1 MTALAAPAA
10 FAQAW
15 PDKPIRFLMSA
26 PAGSSIDVL
35 GRTIADKLK
44 DRLGQPVVVENKP
57 AAGGTVATAE
67 VAHSAPD
74 GYTMVLA
81 FNGPLSFA
89 PLLQKLPYDVAK
101 DLAPV
106 IITSSQPNVLA
117 INATLPVHSVKE
129 LVAYAKAN
137 PGKLNYASVG
147 NGSSSHLN
155 MELFKSV
162 AGFDAVHVPFNGSP
176 PAVKATVQNETQMM
190 FAVMQPLQAQIQAG
204 QLRALAVTTGKRFPL
219 LPDLP
224 TIAESGY
231 PGFEA
236 LAWNGVLVAANTPR
250 PIIARLNAE
259 MNAVLKEPGRAAE
272 DARLRIRPDRRDAG
286 GVRRADQ
293 RRSDAMGAGDQEG
306 RPEGRLSMSAVNRGQ
321 RCISRQELA
330 TFAHADA
337 AKYISDPDVQRS
349 GGSRK
354 RGGTPMSDVD
364 KVVLAYSGGL
374 DTSVILK
381 WLQDTYGCE
390 VVTFTADIGQGE
402 EVEPARA
409 KALQLGIKK
418 KNIYIEDLR
427 EEFVRDFV
435 FPMFRANAVY
445 EGEYLLGTSIAR
457 PLIAKRLVEIA
468 RKTGADAI
476 SHGATGKG
484 NDQVRFELGA
494 YALAPNI
501 RIIAPWR
508 EWDLL
513 SREKLLAYADQHGI
527 PVDFKK
533 RREAGGAPY
542 SMDANLLHISYEGGI
557 LEDPDFEPEESMWRM
572 TVSPEKRAGESADGR
587 ARVSRW
593 RRRRGGRQDDV
604 ARERCWRR

>member
-1 MTALAAPAA
+1 MTSIGMGVTMMKRITAIACMALTLLVAPGAG
-10 FAQAW
+10 AQTW

-117 INATLPVHSVKE
+117 VNASLPVQSVKD

-176 PAVKATVQNETQMM
+176 PAVKSTVQNETQMI
-190 FAVMQPLQAQIQAG
+190 FAVMQPLQAQVQAG
-204 QLRALAVTTGKRFPL
+204 ALRAIAVTTAKRFPL

-250 PIIARLNAE
+250 AIVVRLNEA
-259 MNAVLKEPGRAAE
+259 MNAVLKEP
-272 DARLRIRPDRRDAG
+272 
-286 GVRRADQ
+286 
-293 RRSDAMGAGDQEG
+293 
-306 RPEGRLSMSAVNRGQ
+306 
-321 RCISRQELA
+321 
-330 TFAHADA
+330 
-337 AKYISDPDVQRS
+337 DVQQKMH
-349 GGSRK
+349 GFGFDLI
-354 RGGTPMSDVD
+354 GGTPEEFGS
-364 KVVLAYSGGL
+364 LISG
-374 DTSVILK
+374 
-381 WLQDTYGCE
+381 E
-390 VVTFTADIGQGE
+390 A
-402 EVEPARA
+402 ARWA
-409 KALQLGIKK
+409 PVIKK
-418 KNIYIEDLR
+418 VGLK
-427 EEFVRDFV
+427 
-435 FPMFRANAVY
+435 
-445 EGEYLLGTSIAR
+445 
-457 PLIAKRLVEIA
+457 
-468 RKTGADAI
+468 
-476 SHGATGKG
+476 
-484 NDQVRFELGA
+484 
-494 YALAPNI
+494 
-501 RIIAPWR
+501 
-508 EWDLL
+508 
-513 SREKLLAYADQHGI
+513 
-527 PVDFKK
+527 VD
-533 RREAGGAPY
+533 
-542 SMDANLLHISYEGGI
+542 
-557 LEDPDFEPEESMWRM
+557 
-572 TVSPEKRAGESADGR
+572 
-587 ARVSRW
+587 
-593 RRRRGGRQDDV
+593 
-604 ARERCWRR
+604 